1 VNDTEERNNDFLIDT
16 RKRKTTS
23 GKNDAHQLNPARI
36 TASKVAEET
45 TFKER
50 RFQHRKRHAETK
62 RQQST
67 SQNGTQNNDVEN
79 DAHTNSQST
88 PRISESKRRKD
99 DTQGR
104 NDASRTI
111 ETQTETERQQ
121 ALSRNGNRNNDVTDD
136 ASQIKAEDLRKQN
149 RTGFYKRF

>member
-16 RKRKTTS
+16 RKRKTKS

-36 TASKVAEET
+36 TASKDAEET

-104 NDASRTI
+104 NDASRNRKTTLI
-111 ETQTETERQQ
+111 TMLTEIHRPQQ
-121 ALSRNGNRNNDVTDD
+121 GSTGVFIREYKAFAQQKKNDHYW
-136 ASQIKAEDLRKQN
+136 R
-149 RTGFYKRF
+149 